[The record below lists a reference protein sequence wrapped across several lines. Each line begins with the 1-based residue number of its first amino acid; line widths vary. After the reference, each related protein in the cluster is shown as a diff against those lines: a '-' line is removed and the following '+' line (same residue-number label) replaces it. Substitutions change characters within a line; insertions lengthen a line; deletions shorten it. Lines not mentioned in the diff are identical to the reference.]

1 LIGRT
6 YSRDM
11 LTSRR
16 GISNEEEKSVM
27 SDKKSKTVGDS
38 MEETKERHLRYLRAM
53 NSPIRRTILR
63 ELRTN
68 PTTLVDLKART
79 GFDEKTLS
87 WHLEILEW
95 GYCVEKQMKDANVY
109 YVLTKEGSV
118 VDYVDK

>member
-1 LIGRT
+1 
-6 YSRDM
+6 M

-38 MEETKERHLRYLRAM
+38 MEETKERHRRYLRAM

-63 ELRTN
+63 ELKAD
-68 PTTLVDLKART
+68 PTSLEELKART

-87 WHLEILEW
+87 WHLDILEW
-95 GYCVEKQMKDANVY
+95 GYCVEKQMKDNHVHY
-109 YVLTKEGSV
+109 ILTKEGSV